1 MIGLEYIVKEFQM
14 EYKEV
19 AKDLGISP
27 QTMQDWLKGRRKIP
41 VKRLEQLSIIFNL
54 PESFFQKELIF
65 TEKGEVTIR
74 YLEKISKEEKI
85 PVLTDEDEV
94 THYYKKR
101 TYEDEIQFLKETMEK
116 KKKQNDIRKRFE
128 KLIKEDAGL
137 SFDESFN
144 KVEHTESLH
153 SDSSNTE
160 IFNKIINVM
169 ADEKV
174 ARNFKVMVNLLNL
187 DDELGGKP
195 ITMISPEYRDFASDF
210 LELLKKHKIYSS
222 LY

>member
-19 AKDLGISP
+19 SEDLGISP

-41 VKRLEQLSIIFNL
+41 AKHLEKLSIIFNL
-54 PESFFQKELIF
+54 PKTFFQKELIF
-65 TEKGEVTIR
+65 TEKGEVTIH
-74 YLEKISKEEKI
+74 YLEKISKEEEI

-128 KLIKEDAGL
+128 KLIKEDTGL

-144 KVEHTESLH
+144 NAEHKESLL
-153 SDSSNTE
+153 SEFSNTE
-160 IFNKIINVM
+160 IFNKIITVM
-169 ADEKV
+169 ADEKLV
-174 ARNFKVMVNLLNL
+174 RNFKVMVLMLNL

-195 ITMISPEYRDFASDF
+195 NTMISPEYRDFASEF
-210 LELLKKHKIYSS
+210 LELLKKHNIKN
-222 LY
+222 